1 MFQMKDKSIG
11 EIGAF
16 ISLDPYLIVSNQ
28 ENELSLQGL
37 ASAAS
42 F

>member
-1 MFQMKDKSIG
+1 MLQMKDKSIEG

-28 ENELSLQGL
+28 EN
-37 ASAAS
+37 
-42 F
+42 